1 MGGRLTILQFGA
13 MKKAVLKPRS
23 TVRGSVGEVGIRCSL
38 PVQKLVLKERPIAR
52 GTAGLL
58 GVRRAVLGGE
68 PGIPTIEND
77 RQKRTITFGDAAV
90 ITVTCVSKKIAAK
103 KMPRKV
109 TAKKLQVGEIA
120 VSLSDDESEEGP
132 NEMFGVKRDELGTR

>member
-68 PGIPTIEND
+68 PGNPMTED
-77 RQKRTITFGDAAV
+77 DKSVRPSASGDSAV
-90 ITVTCVSKKIAAK
+90 ITVSCTSKKVAEKNSKWAK
-103 KMPRKV
+103 SQWV
-109 TAKKLQVGEIA
+109 
-120 VSLSDDESEEGP
+120 
-132 NEMFGVKRDELGTR
+132 